1 MIRKYQR
8 AAKLKAKMHKAR
20 EERLT
25 QHAQERVT
33 DRREWKAIVARY
45 RKDKRAR

>member
-8 AAKLKAKMHKAR
+8 AAKLKAKMRKAR

-33 DRREWKAIVARY
+33 DRRGWQSMVAQY
-45 RKDKRAR
+45 RKGKNAV

>member
-8 AAKLKAKMHKAR
+8 AATLKAKMRKAR
-20 EERLT
+20 EERLV

-33 DRREWKAIVARY
+33 DRRQWKSIVARY
-45 RKDKRAR
+45 RKDKNAK